1 MTDKQSNA
9 FIKWKY
15 ILNIPTAERNKHRPK
30 MTVDNYDNMHANIQ
44 QEFKILAE
52 L

>member
-1 MTDKQSNA
+1 MHHIHAHTIRKVKISLDFLTTKTIGAYHN
-9 FIKWKY
+9 
-15 ILNIPTAERNKHRPK
+15 
-30 MTVDNYDNMHANIQ
+30 MTVETNDHIHANIQ